1 MVLLYFSPMTSLIQK
16 KKGKNF
22 YYYIAESARVNGKP
36 RIVRQTYLGTPDNL
50 LRKLQAPAPMIQE
63 PLEVDSLDFGAT
75 SVLWAQAEE
84 LDLIGLID
92 QVIPQNFNR
101 EISGHS

>member
-1 MVLLYFSPMTSLIQK
+1 
-16 KKGKNF
+16 
-22 YYYIAESARVNGKP
+22 
-36 RIVRQTYLGTPDNL
+36 
-50 LRKLQAPAPMIQE
+50 MIQD